1 MRTALVCLITATASA
16 VLVSATSTA
25 PSHDFVQV
33 RPKLWRY
40 NGEFAF
46 LPSPAARTPVAV
58 WLVEADS
65 SWILIDN
72 GAASPEYSDDFLAA
86 LSRKL
91 SSSGNHLRIIL
102 RKSLTRARIVQAT
115 LHPCQR
121 CKRMHTKPSWATL
134 DRPKRTSCFLP
145 ADTHG
150 HVDHAGLLPL
160 LLDQYPD
167 VPFALHEAEAPF
179 VTGGQQYQQLKGDSW
194 AFQIG
199 KYYMPKLN
207 SSLPASRQ
215 ILLKGPSGDV
225 SKYVSWVPKGL
236 LSYVHVPGH
245 SPGQIAFIHPSTK
258 SVITGDV
265 ITSMS
270 TSFPLSRNGNI
281 KCDNPFLSPTHL
293 YKDMKKSQ
301 KRLAEATKTGVDTYF
316 PSHDDGTGVPF
327 AEFQSFAGAQRDE
340 L

>member
-1 MRTALVCLITATASA
+1 MKEVSPELWVDLASEMPLSMRSRTARICLVTIIASA
-16 VLVSATSTA
+16 ALVSATSTA

-46 LPSPAARTPVAV
+46 LPYPAARTPVAV

-72 GAASPEYSDDFLAA
+72 GAASPEYRDDFLAA
-86 LSRKL
+86 LKRRL
-91 SSSGNHLRIIL
+91 SSSSNPLRIIL
-102 RKSLTRARIVQAT
+102 
-115 LHPCQR
+115 H
-121 CKRMHTKPSWATL
+121 
-134 DRPKRTSCFLP
+134 
-145 ADTHG
+145 THG
-150 HVDHAGLLPL
+150 HVDHAGLLAL

-207 SSLPASRQ
+207 SSLPTSRQ

-225 SKYVSWVPKGL
+225 SKYVSWVPKDFL
-236 LSYVHVPGH
+236 NYIHVPGH
-245 SPGQIAFIHPSTK
+245 SPGQIVFIHPSTK

-265 ITSMS
+265 ITNMA
-270 TSFPLSRNGNI
+270 TSFPLSRNGKI
-281 KCDNPFLSPTHL
+281 KCDDPFLSPTHL
-293 YKDMKKSQ
+293 YKDMKNSQ
-301 KRLAEATKTGVDTYF
+301 RGLAGATKTGVDTYF

-327 AEFQSFAGAQRDE
+327 AEFQSFAGAERDE